1 MVLPRGSW
9 LPRPE
14 IYWPAGFRADLEKF
28 RLALLE
34 GWILVRYAPRE
45 ILNGT
50 AVLGLG
56 RAFELRQNTQP

>member
-1 MVLPRGSW
+1 MVLRRGSW

-34 GWILVRYAPRE
+34 GWILVRYAPPE

-50 AVLGLG
+50 AVLRLG
-56 RAFELRQNTQP
+56 RAFELRQNTRP